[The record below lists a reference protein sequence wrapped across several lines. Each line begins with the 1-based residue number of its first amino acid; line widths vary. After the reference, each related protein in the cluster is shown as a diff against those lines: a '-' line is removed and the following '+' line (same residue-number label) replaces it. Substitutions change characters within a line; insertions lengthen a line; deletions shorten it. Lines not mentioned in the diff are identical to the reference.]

1 MKNKN
6 RSRQRGHTKI
16 HTIEQAELCRKGLN
30 MKIDFDYT
38 CEEWAEVLVT
48 EIASHLNI
56 PDHEKYETELEGYDM
71 DERAI
76 NIRYEYYLGKD
87 EDYAEVFLRV
97 RYWVDSEWPAFCVS
111 YILYDENSERIEDG
125 AYQLV
130 YADGEGK
137 CIPLE

>member
-1 MKNKN
+1 
-6 RSRQRGHTKI
+6 
-16 HTIEQAELCRKGLN
+16 

-48 EIASHLNI
+48 EIVSHLNI
-56 PDHEKYETELEGYDM
+56 PDHEKYETELEVYDM

-87 EDYAEVFLRV
+87 EDYAEVYLRV

-111 YILYDENSERIEDG
+111 YILYDENSERVEDG